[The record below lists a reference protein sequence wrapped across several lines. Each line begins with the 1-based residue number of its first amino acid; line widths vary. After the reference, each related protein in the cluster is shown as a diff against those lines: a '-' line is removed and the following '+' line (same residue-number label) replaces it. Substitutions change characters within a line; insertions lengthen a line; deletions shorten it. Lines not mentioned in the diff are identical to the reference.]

1 MKTIH
6 KYVLQISA
14 SQPVVMP
21 RGAKILTVQSQGHT
35 PCIWAL
41 VDPDE
46 VAEMRI
52 IEIYGTGDP
61 IHALPNGK
69 GRQYIGTFQIKN
81 GESVFHAF
89 EYIRTGDTEQYARS
103 EENA

>member
-1 MKTIH
+1 MRTIH

-21 RGAKILTVQSQGHT
+21 KGAQILTIQTQGHT

-61 IHALPNGK
+61 IHALPEGK
-69 GRQYIGTFQIKN
+69 GRKYIGTFQVKD
-81 GESVFHAF
+81 GSVFHAF
-89 EYIRTGDTEQYARS
+89 EYLRSGDTEQIHRGG
-103 EENA
+103 ENG